1 MPTVNV
7 GTPDPNYRPALNLFV
22 GSACNDNNAATIND
36 AVNANCECVGTPDP
50 NLCADWQAFVGS
62 ACDDGNNETENDT
75 IDKDCNCLNS
85 CSKNENLVLANI
97 IMPESG
103 DVKINFRNPCHT
115 RCICYFLYQKPMGKH
130 CR

>member
-7 GTPDPNYRPALNLFV
+7 WVRLIPTTALPLICFV

-50 NLCADWQAFVGS
+50 NFCADWQAFVGS

-75 IDKDCNCLNS
+75 IDKDCNCLGTAVV
-85 CSKNENLVLANI
+85 KNENLVLANI

-103 DVKINFRNPCHT
+103 DQNQF
-115 RCICYFLYQKPMGKH
+115 
-130 CR
+130 